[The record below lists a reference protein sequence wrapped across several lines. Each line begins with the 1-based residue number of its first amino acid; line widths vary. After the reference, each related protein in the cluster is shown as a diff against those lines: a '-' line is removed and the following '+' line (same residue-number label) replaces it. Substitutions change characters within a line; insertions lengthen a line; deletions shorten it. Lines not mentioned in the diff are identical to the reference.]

1 MGTVGTA
8 GCVFI
13 TTGTDAAEMQPF
25 ELVTV
30 NVREPAAR
38 PVTVK
43 VGVEPVM
50 LPGLTVQFPAG
61 SPSKTTLPVE
71 TVQVG
76 CVIVPIVGAVGSG
89 LTVTVVVA
97 D

>member
-1 MGTVGTA
+1 MPTTGTVGTA
-8 GCVFI
+8 GCVFM
-13 TTGTDAAEMQPF
+13 TTGTDAADMQPL

-38 PVTVK
+38 PVTVT

-50 LPGLTVQFPAG
+50 LPGLTVHVPAG
-61 SPSKTTLPVE
+61 SPSSTTLPVE

-76 CVIVPIVGAVGSG
+76 
-89 LTVTVVVA
+89 
-97 D
+97 